1 MNKTE
6 LKCELDAV
14 YSELVSLTDTA
25 NELKQF
31 AAKLSKSI
39 YEVNKKIDNLGLPQ
53 KITQKKKNS

>member
-31 AAKLSKSI
+31 AAK
-39 YEVNKKIDNLGLPQ
+39 
-53 KITQKKKNS
+53 